1 MPRALNK
8 VLVATFLAILL
19 APTAAAIFGLNPMN
33 TLDEKRALA
42 KKPGARPWTLAE
54 IPQLATLAQ
63 EWEKYFNDH
72 FGLRKLLIGTYRLAT
87 FHVLKTSPNPAVVI
101 GESDRAGRWLFLDA
115 AVTHDGLGL
124 EALLGKKPY
133 AANELAVI
141 AVQLKQATELAE
153 RNGVKFLF
161 VVCPDKQTIY
171 PENLPR
177 RFRPQPGTPS
187 RLDQFWTMAADLR
200 EVPLVDLR
208 APLWN
213 AKPGALLY
221 HTTDTH
227 WNSRG
232 GFVGYQVV
240 AKALQA
246 QDPSREP
253 IAAAFVQWQ
262 DAGQHTGDLV
272 NLIGLPR
279 PLQDQ
284 DWAPIIAPAAV
295 QGRPKHGKLLV
306 LGDSFFEAMRPY
318 FEQQFETVKKLNR
331 ARHPGALIFSQE
343 LLDAEKPDVVMI
355 ESLERYWVAN

>member
-1 MPRALNK
+1 MPRVLNK
-8 VLVATFLAILL
+8 VLVVAFLAILL
-19 APTAAAIFGLNPMN
+19 APAVAAVFGLNPMN
-33 TLDEKRALA
+33 NLDEKRALA
-42 KKPGARPWTLAE
+42 PKPSLRPWKLTTVA
-54 IPQLATLAQ
+54 QAATLAQ

-72 FGLRKLLIGTYRLAT
+72 FGLRKLLIGSYRLAT
-87 FHVLKTSPNPAVVI
+87 FYVLKTSPNPAVVI
-101 GESDRAGRWLFLDA
+101 GESNRAGRWLFLDA

-124 EALLGKKPY
+124 EALMGKKPY
-133 AANELAVI
+133 SAGELAGI
-141 AVQLKQATELAE
+141 AVHLKQATDLAQ
-153 RNGVKFLF
+153 RNGVTFVI

-171 PENLPR
+171 PENLPS

-187 RLDQFWTMAADLR
+187 RLEQFWAMAAGLK

-208 APLWN
+208 ASLWD
-213 AKPGALLY
+213 AKPEALLY

-227 WNSRG
+227 WNLRG

-240 AKALQA
+240 AKVLQA
-246 QDPSREP
+246 QDPSRAP
-253 IAAAFVQWQ
+253 IATTLVQWQ

-284 DWAPIIAPAAV
+284 RWEPIIAPAAV
-295 QGRPKHGKLLV
+295 QGNSKHGKLLV

-318 FEQQFETVKKLNR
+318 FELQFETVKKLNL
-331 ARHPGALIFSQE
+331 ARHPAALFFSQE

-355 ESLERYWVAN
+355 ESVERYWVDD